1 MLGNVGGHKIMV
13 FGCINFNYTQV
24 GHGVPR
30 PHKCV
35 EFGNWGST
43 NWKSYWKLW
52 LANYI
57 CL

>member
-13 FGCINFNYTQV
+13 SGCIDFNYTQV

-35 EFGNWGST
+35 EFGSWDST
-43 NWKSYWKLW
+43 NWKSY
-52 LANYI
+52 
-57 CL
+57 